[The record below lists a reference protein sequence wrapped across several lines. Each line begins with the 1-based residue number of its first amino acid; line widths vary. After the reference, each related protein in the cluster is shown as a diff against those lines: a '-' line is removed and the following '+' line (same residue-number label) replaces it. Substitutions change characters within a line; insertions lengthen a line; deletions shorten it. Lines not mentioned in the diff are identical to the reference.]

1 VENTLQ
7 AVLDVAGV
15 SAAIVFDGAGRI
27 VCHRGRSICDRS
39 LCERLGRPLAKAIDT
54 VQLEQVDWETISG
67 RFADGWVL
75 VRNLGDSETAYA
87 LAVVADPTLS
97 LSFATIAIRVAANK
111 LRKVLG
117 DGASS
122 STVGWSTVGSS
133 TVGSSTVGS
142 STVGSSSVGSPS
154 VDSPSVDSPSV
165 DSPSVGSPSVG
176 SPSVGSSSV
185 GSPSVDSPSVGS
197 ASVDS
202 PSVGGTRLFS
212 MPLSQAVRRIHKNG
226 PTTSAPPSPPPQA
239 ASTPRPP
246 TPAPPPTC
254 APSELE
260 KLQEI
265 ARSELGQ
272 YAPQALEILSLAGP
286 SQSSLLRAASEIE
299 KMIRLFVNRKDAKK
313 VGHRMRAA
321 LGEQTR

>member
-1 VENTLQ
+1 MENTLQ

-67 RFADGWVL
+67 RYADGWVL

-97 LSFATIAIRVAANK
+97 LSFATIAFRVAANK
-111 LRKVLG
+111 LRKALG

-122 STVGWSTVGSS
+122 SAMGWSAADSPAADSPAVDSS
-133 TVGSSTVGS
+133 AVDSSAVDS
-142 STVGSSSVGSPS
+142 SAVDSSAVDSSAADSSAVDSS
-154 VDSPSVDSPSV
+154 AADSSAVDSSAADSSAVDSPT
-165 DSPSVGSPSVG
+165 VG
-176 SPSVGSSSV
+176 
-185 GSPSVDSPSVGS
+185 
-197 ASVDS
+197 A
-202 PSVGGTRLFS
+202 TRPLS
-212 MPLSQAVRRIHKNG
+212 MPLSQAVQRIHKNG
-226 PTTSAPPSPPPQA
+226 PITSASPSPPPQA

-246 TPAPPPTC
+246 TPAPPATC
-254 APSELE
+254 ALSELE

-265 ARSELGQ
+265 ARTELGQ
-272 YAPQALEILSLAGP
+272 YAPQALEILSRAGT

-321 LGEQTR
+321 LGEPTR